1 MTTKYLAIDYGLS
14 RTGLSISDNK
24 KIFAFL
30 LDTIETNRLIS
41 HLSALIEKENISRII
56 IGKPKRFSGEDS
68 EIETSILK
76 FIDSLSDFFDQK
88 QIFRFDER
96 FTSKIAKK
104 TIISSGISKKS
115 RSDKSLVDKI
125 SATIILQDYLQVY
138 NSNS

>member
-24 KIFAFL
+24 KIFAFP

-88 QIFRFDER
+88 QILKNVYYFHRHKSKLLNFSPMKYMMEFR
-96 FTSKIAKK
+96 K
-104 TIISSGISKKS
+104 
-115 RSDKSLVDKI
+115 
-125 SATIILQDYLQVY
+125 
-138 NSNS
+138 